1 MVTREPESKKKKR
14 LHLLYRHDELAV
26 ILLSQHRHDEPLAA
40 LRFAPTPGS
49 RPLPASATGDHKA
62 SAPIL
67 PTLSS
72 ITP

>member
-1 MVTREPESKKKKR
+1 MVIREPESKKKKR
-14 LHLLYRHDELAV
+14 LYRPYRHVEGAI
-26 ILLSQHRHDEPLAA
+26 ILQPQHHHDEPLAA
-40 LRFAPTPGS
+40 LGLQLTRTLDRCPLARPG
-49 RPLPASATGDHKA
+49 GHKT

>member
-26 ILLSQHRHDEPLAA
+26 ILLSQHRRDEPLPA
-40 LRFAPTPGS
+40 LGLRLPRALNRSLLARVGGHKVSPPT
-49 RPLPASATGDHKA
+49 LSA
-62 SAPIL
+62 
-67 PTLSS
+67 LSS